1 MKCLRRELEAGRSR
15 AAPSRVF
22 FHLFLRFST

>member
-1 MKCLRRELEAGRSR
+1 MTGSGREFEAGRSR
-15 AAPSRVF
+15 HPSRVF